1 MNCCIFLQV
10 MQKKTPNNLSRGKI
24 DAFINPPVIQK
35 LGRTTSMN
43 ANERV
48 MGEVTG
54 VSNDIVIVNVHDFIF
69 SSTIGSYQPHLTT
82 LKHTD
87 G

>member
-1 MNCCIFLQV
+1 MKCCIFLQV

-43 ANERV
+43 AKERV
-48 MGEVTG
+48 MGEVTR
-54 VSNDIVIVNVHDFIF
+54 VSNDMVIVNVHDFIF
-69 SSTIGSYQPHLTT
+69 SSTIGSYRPHLTT